1 MSIGIWI
8 QSSTTNLTHCLPC
21 SRQGH
26 PDLNKSVNHAHLEK
40 QVKPV
45 HPGPGWQESKT
56 SRALPA
62 QRRVQVRLLG
72 WPPAAPLREQ
82 TTFSAACGLE
92 TAAQSRGTGTYWPIL
107 ADCWRSCSQALR
119 QVASRHCEVLSK
131 GSPSE
136 GRTSPSFQE
145 SPSGLQRPW
154 NQLPLPSSI
163 LDKSFEH
170 LYLFYFKPKGQKW
183 NLLLTR
189 TQLWTGLTCD
199 PYIPHPKPL
208 MEGQSVTFL
217 VLSPPSSSSVLDLW
231 FTCPHALP
239 VCFLISYLFIIITC
253 VCSTKNCGFRFSCF
267 SLIRVLLNEIQWG
280 YWCKLLSR

>member
-1 MSIGIWI
+1 M
-8 QSSTTNLTHCLPC
+8 THCLPC

-136 GRTSPSFQE
+136 GRTSPSFQG
-145 SPSGLQRPW
+145 SPQ
-154 NQLPLPSSI
+154 
-163 LDKSFEH
+163 
-170 LYLFYFKPKGQKW
+170 
-183 NLLLTR
+183 
-189 TQLWTGLTCD
+189 
-199 PYIPHPKPL
+199 
-208 MEGQSVTFL
+208 
-217 VLSPPSSSSVLDLW
+217 
-231 FTCPHALP
+231 
-239 VCFLISYLFIIITC
+239 
-253 VCSTKNCGFRFSCF
+253 GFRDLGTSSHFPAP
-267 SLIRVLLNEIQWG
+267 SLIRA
-280 YWCKLLSR
+280 LSICICFISNPKAKSGICC